1 MSTKV
6 SKGKACMDLI
16 RLKKGIRIWQKKKKR
31 KQQERTIER
40 TANELEIT
48 WPQLEIINEEIE
60 KLKALEEEFG
70 EEEY

>member
-1 MSTKV
+1 MYGPYKTKERDTYLA
-6 SKGKACMDLI
+6 K
-16 RLKKGIRIWQKKKKR
+16 KKKKR